1 MIFSLDSEALFGYT
15 SPKKNFTEIIALKG
29 AENLLL
35 FRNIFKKEKGAEN
48 LHLFELYY
56 GKTIRR
62 GHDGQR
68 RTASCCKW
76 KAYFGATFQ
85 RGSRCILCCASIAG
99 SKYVYE
105 KAG

>member
-1 MIFSLDSEALFGYT
+1 MIAS
-15 SPKKNFTEIIALKG
+15 KG

-35 FRNIFKKEKGAEN
+35 FKNIFSKKEKGAEN
-48 LHLFELYY
+48 LHLFALYY
-56 GKTIRR
+56 GKTIGR

-68 RTASCCKW
+68 RTASCSKW

-85 RGSRCILCCASIAG
+85 RGGGCILCCASIAG